1 VATDPDD
8 EASSDGARG
17 DDLREDRDLP
27 PGIRYDPDLAVHEPA
42 TAATEPLVPSRK
54 RWPLVLIPFGILAL
68 SLSIYV
74 VFGLVARE
82 GMRSADYLEQIRLR
96 RSGGWQAAFEL
107 SRLIPIE
114 DARQRTERF
123 VPELISLFEASRT
136 EDPRLRGYLAL
147 CLGELRDTRG
157 VDPLLGALRDD
168 DLQTRI
174 YAVWSLGAI
183 GDARAAPAILPL
195 LSSEESDLRKIA
207 AYSLGSMEAPEAA
220 PALRALLND
229 PVEDVAWNAALALAR
244 QHDPGG
250 LPLLLRM
257 LDRAYLDAVR
267 RPDEAGRP
275 RPLTD
280 QQKEEAILN
289 ALRSIGRLGDREH
302 LADLR
307 RTRERDPSLRVRQA
321 ALETL
326 SAIEDGR

>member
-1 VATDPDD
+1 MPDD
-8 EASSDGARG
+8 DARG
-17 DDLREDRDLP
+17 DDLRVDRDLP
-27 PGIRYDPDLAVHEPA
+27 AGIRYDADLAVHEPA
-42 TAATEPLVPSRK
+42 APPPGPLVPSRK
-54 RWPLVLIPFGILAL
+54 RWPIVLIPFGILAL
-68 SLSIYV
+68 SLAIYV
-74 VFGLVARE
+74 LFGLVARE
-82 GMRSADYLEQIRLR
+82 GMRSSDYLEQIRLR

-114 DARQRTERF
+114 DARQRNERF
-123 VPELISLFEASRT
+123 VPELLSLFETSRG
-136 EDPRLRGYLAL
+136 EDPRLRAYLAL
-147 CLGELRDTRG
+147 CLGELRDPRG
-157 VDPLLGALRDD
+157 IDPLLAALRDD

-183 GDARAAPAILPL
+183 GDSRAAPPLLPL

-244 QHDPGG
+244 QRDAGG

-257 LDRAYLDAVR
+257 LDRPYLEAVR

-280 QQKEEAILN
+280 HQKEEAILN
-289 ALRSIGRLGDREH
+289 ALRSIARLGDREH
-302 LADLR
+302 LVLLR
-307 RTRERDPSLRVRQA
+307 RTRDHDPSLRVRQA
-321 ALETL
+321 AIETL
-326 SAIEDGR
+326 AAIGEDR